1 MIIMSKFDQNPG
13 KFKFFSAQNLNL
25 IYVYGEDFDLL
36 NCPGLDAYF
45 IFLDDRFFKKKK
57 VCLFEKILRSYWH
70 AYYFNQASGLHYDQ
84 FEIFKE
90 EKRTLLS
97 CPYQLNF
104 KKVSL
109 KRHQIN
115 FSPYHSRALDW
126 YGLEGDFLT
135 KQGGD
140 LSELDF

>member
-1 MIIMSKFDQNPG
+1 MIITLKFPQNPG
-13 KFKFFSAQNLNL
+13 KFKFSSIQNLNL
-25 IYVYGEDFDLL
+25 IYVYEEDFALL
-36 NCPGLDAYF
+36 NYSGLEACF

-70 AYYFNQASGLHYDQ
+70 AYYFNEASGLHYDQ
-84 FEIFKE
+84 LEIFKE
-90 EKRTLLS
+90 EKRILFS
-97 CPYQLNF
+97 CPHQLNF
-104 KKVSL
+104 KKVPL
-109 KRHQIN
+109 QRHGIN

-135 KQGGD
+135 KHKSV